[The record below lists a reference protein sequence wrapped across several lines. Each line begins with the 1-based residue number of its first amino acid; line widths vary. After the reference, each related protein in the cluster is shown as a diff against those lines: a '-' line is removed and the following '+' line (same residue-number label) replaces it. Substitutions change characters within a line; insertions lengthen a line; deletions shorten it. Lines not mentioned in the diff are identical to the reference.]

1 MFLLDLFAVV
11 SWSLV
16 ALVVIAV
23 LVIGNCLESDQPEVA
38 TVAFIAALAVGGT
51 VVYDWQTTLDFALQ
65 LPQNIGWIAIY
76 LVIGAVWSVFKWGFY
91 VRRLAKQLAINLAEV
106 RQDWGTEAAKAE
118 FIARKLEQYDY
129 RYNGVDKQKD
139 AEDEYANK
147 YRNALG
153 EAINA
158 ALGQILGRRFIA
170 DDLMKEEITVAKIF
184 AKVQLTAGNRKA
196 LIWSWIAYWPVSI
209 LATFI
214 REFIIN
220 LVSNI
225 VDALK
230 GVYNKISEV
239 VIGKALADAIDQA
252 SQIKKA

>member
-1 MFLLDLFAVV
+1 MFLLELFAAV

-51 VVYDWQTTLDFALQ
+51 VIYDWQTTLNFALQ

-91 VRRLAKQLAINLAEV
+91 VRRLAKQLAKNLADV
-106 RQDWGTEAAKAE
+106 REDWGTEAAKAT

-129 RYNGVDKQKD
+129 RYTGSDKQKD
-139 AEDEYANK
+139 AEAEYVNK
-147 YRNALG
+147 YCDALSSAINSALG
-153 EAINA
+153 PIAD
-158 ALGQILGRRFIA
+158 RRFVA

-184 AKVQLTAGNRKA
+184 AKVKLTAGNRKA

-209 LATFI
+209 LSTVI

-220 LVSNI
+220 LISNI

-252 SQIKKA
+252 TQIKKA